1 MTDQQQ
7 QPQAEQQAAPPKP
20 ARASLGQLVTARK
33 QEIASIA
40 NDIKQVTAI
49 PNFADKFIRTAQ
61 LAVTMNPDIA
71 KCDKLTVLNACMKA
85 AGDGLVLDG
94 REAALVTFNVKQKDG
109 SYKPTAQYMPM
120 LTGIIKRVRN
130 SGEISKI
137 NAYIVRQN
145 DKFKIKLGL
154 DPNIEHEP
162 NYDNPG
168 KPIGAYAI
176 ARFKDGLDDFEYM
189 PFADIEAIRNRSRSP
204 EKGPWKS
211 DWEEMAK
218 KTVMRRLAKR
228 LPMSSE
234 LIDMVRRVDEAYDLN
249 APEPE
254 TTIDEETGEITET
267 PAPKKPRGRAAAK
280 LNEQAAAADT
290 QPQGEVMDAQYE
302 EVDEG
307 PQQEGANP
315 PTAQAATPPPAQ
327 QAQAS
332 PAGPPPQEEGD
343 LI

>member
-1 MTDQQQ
+1 MT
-7 QPQAEQQAAPPKP
+7 EETTKP
-20 ARASLGQLVTARK
+20 RVSLGELVTKRK
-33 QEIASIA
+33 NEIGNILQ
-40 NDIKQVTAI
+40 DVQRVTAI
-49 PNFADKFIRTAQ
+49 PNFAEKFVRTAQ

-71 KCDKLTVLNACMKA
+71 KADSRSVLTACMKA

-109 SYKPTAQYMPM
+109 TYKPTAQYMPM

-130 SGEISKI
+130 SGEITRI
-137 NAYIVRQN
+137 NAYVVHQN
-145 DKFKIKLGL
+145 DKFKVTLGL

-189 PFADIEAIRNRSRSP
+189 SFIEIESIRKRSRSS
-204 EKGPWKS
+204 ENGPWKS

-218 KTVMRRLAKR
+218 KTVLRRLAKR

-234 LIDMVRRVDEAYDLN
+234 MADMVKNIDDCYGIDASQPAESSVDA
-249 APEPE
+249 
-254 TTIDEETGEITET
+254 ETGEITE
-267 PAPKKPRGRAAAK
+267 AKPRRGKAAAK
-280 LNEQAAAADT
+280 LNEEPEA
-290 QPQGEVMDAQYE
+290 VSDAQFE
-302 EVDEG
+302 EVPE
-307 PQQEGANP
+307 PQAP
-315 PTAQAATPPPAQ
+315 IQ
-327 QAQAS
+327 QAPVQED
-332 PAGPPPQEEGD
+332 GPPPHMDDGQD